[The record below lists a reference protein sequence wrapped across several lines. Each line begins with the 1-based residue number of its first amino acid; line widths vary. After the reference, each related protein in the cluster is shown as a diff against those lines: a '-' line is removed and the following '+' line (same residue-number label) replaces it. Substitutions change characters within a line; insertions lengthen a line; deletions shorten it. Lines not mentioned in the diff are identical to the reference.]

1 MSVPTAPATEIA
13 PVVSSVRFDALPPV
27 VPAMLAMSMAPLDPL
42 PMPRVVP
49 SASTVAPR
57 LTEAVSALPGLML
70 ALPRTCKAPMATG
83 LPKVLSWPCKL
94 LGPAVCVKPP
104 LKFIT
109 VLLLLPRLTV
119 PVVVSVTALLT
130 SSTAPKKSTS

>member
-13 PVVSSVRFDALPPV
+13 PVVSSVRLDALPPAE
-27 VPAMLAMSMAPLDPL
+27 PAMLAMSIAPLLPL
-42 PMPRVVP
+42 PMLSVVP
-49 SASTVAPR
+49 SAKTTAPKV
-57 LTEAVSALPGLML
+57 TAAVRALPGLML

-104 LKFIT
+104 RKFSS
-109 VLLLLPRLTV
+109 VPLLLPRLTV